1 MSSAAANIIV
11 ILILAIVIFA
21 ACRYIYKEK
30 RKGTHCIGCP
40 MAGNCH
46 KAVSECANKAK
57 R

>member
-46 KAVSECANKAK
+46 KAISECANKAK